1 MNEVE
6 VERSMLGFADAP
18 TPFRAWCNEMWM
30 QHKDEIFVWEHKQ
43 PEYDSTYY
51 FQKHRWMLKQ
61 MFKDQQAKEQFAKDN
76 HRKIQKELKRG
87 FKKGNL

>member
-6 VERSMLGFADAP
+6 VERSMLGFA
-18 TPFRAWCNEMWM
+18 FRAWCNEMWM

-61 MFKDQQAKEQFAKDN
+61 MFKEEQKEQKN
-76 HRKIQKELKRG
+76 V
-87 FKKGNL
+87 